1 MSAFAGT
8 AAGGGGHSE
17 STYIN
22 NKPHLPEEFKY
33 FRSEML
39 DTINKEARHVGI
51 CLSLFQQIVIE
62 EHVYIGFSAIEQIVK
77 QFNARFYDKGAM
89 ILLNVNGNKYTGD
102 INIVE
107 MKLVLMN
114 GVNPDGMTDFITTI
128 EGMFNEAGTKA
139 NEYIQSQEQHPHQTS
154 KTEDVDCYVPIIADD
169 STQEIIRM
177 SPLEY
182 EVGTLYLGDDIPNFH
197 LIDAKYNAVGGNKC
211 VPKFL
216 FYKSYPDPNNPGK
229 TKLYRSCGYVFDNAG
244 KQFQIF
250 MFNYKSQT
258 LPFVYLFDDI
268 DKKYVAMKIQK
279 SKETPRPNSYT
290 IISYDGQKIF
300 DMDLIPTTITGDL
313 SSVESSVASSL
324 TSSANSSVAN
334 SRSISRGSSYDPRL
348 VAPQFPPISEVTQ
361 FFSWKQY
368 DREGTE
374 EIMQLIYPKEYIDD
388 DDEDDDEY
396 EEDEDEDEEA
406 IKEEARRDLLKFTVD
421 KTIPL
426 PTFPGSSFG
435 NFARLDNLKISP
447 TNPTTFFKLLHQ
459 AYLTV
464 PELVCRYFFLYGD
477 LKNFYLNGD
486 LSEFDSEDIY
496 SFEQK
501 ENVLICLSQMNVM
514 SKDNIDSFFI
524 EYISKQKFD
533 LLKGQ
538 PCNLTRIGVDNIIEI
553 INGVSIGTSTAYFD
567 VLMETPLQP
576 ILTTVP
582 TSLSNII
589 SGSSKMPQPADST
602 VGNGLIAITNGEKQ
616 LTPPSLETM
625 DELFKDS
632 LFSLFR
638 TPRGDLPCLFDI
650 FGNMCNDINAT
661 FPGLAYAIIAGGGP
675 FALLGTGKIADVDC
689 MIIIMHIYL
698 NLVKQFLVEK
708 ITDIMYFINANRELY
723 FPGPFEFYLSPNHFY
738 RVVFKGCADRIHGD
752 GAKIKRLHSIDLMFD
767 YYEIKIIN
775 NDDGTQTPTIF
786 GKFEKSFAAL
796 DVVIKVFTGDNTGD
810 IWDKQITDLPSF
822 AAKYINL
829 DRNELH
835 YPAWNVS
842 GMLLALISTLDPETI
857 NPNMR
862 ELVGK
867 LLNECKRPKFVLDV
881 LLKHDIK
888 SETITNLYDV
898 LNKLISSGTVTASIM
913 EAYKVFEM
921 LLEIVKTLPIEDA
934 NRLFLTYIQP
944 KLFISNTVNRTP
956 MIEPQTPGFLPQKKK
971 NDVVILSIGGEGAK
985 GGAIILTMGDG
996 NYDTSIMGDAKKYMS
1011 VALSMEITGSNRIA
1025 EQTLQAL
1032 ESSNGNYDKAKMLFQ
1047 QQQMPPITA
1056 IGSFAPIGGGGMVIP
1071 SVFTPVQEVSSKS
1084 GGGRV
1089 LEKSDLIAGLNRKII
1104 GKTMSDIQSLKWFAS
1119 NNGIV
1124 VGKMNKELLIE
1135 EIIKKVDL
1143 EKIMSFIDGTY
1154 KGGARRTRHCANKPM
1169 KTRKHRNR
1177 GANRNTRKRRP
1188 RKTIRK

>member
-1 MSAFAGT
+1 MSDIVAS
-8 AAGGGGHSE
+8 AAGGGRRGEGHSE
-17 STYIN
+17 VAYIN

-33 FRSEML
+33 FRSGML

-51 CLSLFQQIVIE
+51 CLSFFQQIIIE
-62 EHVYIGFSAIEQIVK
+62 EHLYIGFSAVEQIVK
-77 QFNARFYDKGAM
+77 QFNARFYNQGAM

-114 GVNPDGMTDFITTI
+114 DKNPEGMTEFITII
-128 EGMFNEAGTKA
+128 EDMFNAAGTQA
-139 NEYIQSQEQHPHQTS
+139 NEYIKEQEQHPHQTS
-154 KTEDVDCYVPIIADD
+154 KTEDVECYVPIVADD
-169 STQEIIRM
+169 STQEIVRM

-182 EVGTLYLGDDIPNFH
+182 EVGAIYSGDDIPNFY
-197 LIDAKYNAVGGNKC
+197 LIDAKYNTVGGDKC

-216 FYKSYPDPNNPGK
+216 FYKSYPDPNNPDK

-279 SKETPRPNSYT
+279 NKETPGSNSYT

-300 DMDLIPTTITGDL
+300 DMDLTPSTITGDL
-313 SSVESSVASSL
+313 TSVASSVASSEN
-324 TSSANSSVAN
+324 SSAAN

-348 VAPQFPPISEVTQ
+348 VAPQFPPISEVKQ

-374 EIMQLIYPKEYIDD
+374 AIMQLLYPKEYIDD
-388 DDEDDDEY
+388 DDDDDDDDEY
-396 EEDEDEDEEA
+396 EDEDEEEEEEEEE
-406 IKEEARRDLLKFTVD
+406 EEALRDLLKFTVD

-435 NFARLDNLKISP
+435 NFARLDNLKILP
-447 TNPTTFFKLLHQ
+447 NNPKEFFEMLHKV
-459 AYLTV
+459 YSTV

-496 SFEQK
+496 TFEQK
-501 ENVLICLSQMNVM
+501 ETVLICLSQMNIM
-514 SKDNIDSFFI
+514 SKGDVDLFFI

-533 LLKGQ
+533 LLKGK
-538 PCNLTRIGVDNIIEI
+538 PCNLIRIGNDYADENI
-553 INGVSIGTSTAYFD
+553 NRTTVKTSTAYVD
-567 VLMETPLQP
+567 VPMETPLVS
-576 ILTTVP
+576 ILGIIP

-589 SGSSKMPQPADST
+589 SGSLKMPQPADST

-638 TPRGDLPCLFDI
+638 TPREDLPCLFDI
-650 FGNMCNDINAT
+650 FGNMCVDINAT

-689 MIIIMHIYL
+689 MIIIMLIYL

-708 ITDIMYFINANRELY
+708 ITDIMHFINENRDLY
-723 FPGPFEFYLSPNHFY
+723 FPGPFEFYLNDERTHFY
-738 RVVFKGCADRIHGD
+738 RVVFNCCKVRIHGD
-752 GAKIKRLHSIDLMFD
+752 GAKIKRLHSLDLVFD
-767 YYEIKIIN
+767 YYEIRIIN
-775 NDDGTQTPTIF
+775 NDDGTQTPTVF

-822 AAKYINL
+822 AEKYIIL
-829 DRNELH
+829 DRNGLH
-835 YPAWNVS
+835 YPAWNIS

-867 LLNECKRPKFVLDV
+867 LLNECKRPKFVLD
-881 LLKHDIK
+881 LLIIEGGTDERLIRL
-888 SETITNLYDV
+888 NDV
-898 LNKLISSGTVTASIM
+898 LTELISGGTVTASIM
-913 EAYKVFEM
+913 EEKKVFEM
-921 LLEIVKTLPIEDA
+921 LLFIVQNIPPEFADM
-934 NRLFLTYIQP
+934 LFLKYIQP
-944 KLFISNTVNRTP
+944 KLFITNMRNRIP
-956 MIEPQTPGFLPQKKK
+956 MIDPQTPGFLPQKKK
-971 NDVVILSIGGEGAK
+971 NDVVILSMGGEGAK
-985 GGAIILTMGDG
+985 GGAIILTMGDD
-996 NYDTSIMGDAKKYMS
+996 NSDASIMGDAKKYMS

-1032 ESSNGNYDKAKMLFQ
+1032 ESSNGDYDKAKMLFQ
-1047 QQQMPPITA
+1047 QQQLPPITV
-1056 IGSFAPIGGGGMVIP
+1056 IGSFAP
-1071 SVFTPVQEVSSKS
+1071 VQEVLSKS
-1084 GGGRV
+1084 GGGRA
-1089 LEKSDLIAGLNRKII
+1089 LEKNDLIYGLDGKIL
-1104 GKTMSDIQSLKWFAS
+1104 GKTISVINSLKWFAN

-1124 VGKMNKELLIE
+1124 VGGKTKSTLIE
-1135 EIIKKVDL
+1135 EIINRVDSDKVV
-1143 EKIMSFIDGTY
+1143 SFINETY
-1154 KGGARRTRHCANKPM
+1154 KGGARRTRHRANKPV
-1169 KTRKHRNR
+1169 KTRKHGNHD
-1177 GANRNTRKRRP
+1177 ANRNTRKRRP